1 MQLVLATGIFPP
13 DVGGPATYVEHL
25 AKEFIR
31 RGADNITVITYAKE
45 EKGISVSQEGGK
57 TVVRVSKS
65 GGPIV
70 RWRRYA
76 KALRDHA
83 AQSDVVIAFSSI
95 SVGMPLK
102 MAKLSKPVRILR
114 LGGDYFWERYTA
126 MGGLRTL
133 REWYKLRPYRQRHVI
148 TDEAAYTLTRRLNTH
163 FMKPILPTF
172 HHIVFSTQFQ
182 EEIYRLYYPVLPDHS
197 VIENAFPEKV
207 TLSQSVHY
215 MRSEELRG
223 RRLRLLYFG
232 RFVGFKNLKALLEAV
247 AKLPHVTLTFVGE
260 GPQTKMLKAIV
271 QKLGIIERV
280 NFSAP
285 RSQSEKKAVFADHDL
300 LILPS
305 LTEISPNSALEGR
318 ANGMPVLLSEETGLS
333 DALTQGMVV
342 RPLRTSEE
350 IAKAVLEVEQ
360 RYGEIATEAMQ
371 PIPERTWEH
380 VAEEFV
386 HLFEK
391 ILPATSPDAKRIEN

>member
-1 MQLVLATGIFPP
+1 MHLVLATGIFPP

-31 RGADNITVITYAKE
+31 CGVEHLTVITFAGKLE
-45 EKGISVSQEGGK
+45 EPITVSEEGGK

-65 GGPIV
+65 GGPLL

-76 KALRDHA
+76 RALREHA
-83 AQSDVVIAFSSI
+83 AESDVVVAFSSI

-102 MAKLSKPVRILR
+102 MARLRKPKCILR

-126 MGGLRTL
+126 LSGMRTL
-133 REWYKLRPYRQRHVI
+133 REWYKLRPYTGRKLLS
-148 TDEAAYTLTRRLNTH
+148 DETAYRLTRRLNARYLA
-163 FMKPILPTF
+163 PLLPSFDRIAFT
-172 HHIVFSTQFQ
+172 TQFQ
-182 EEIYRLYYPVLPDHS
+182 QEIYRLYYPVLPPHS

-207 TLSQSVHY
+207 TISQPIHY
-215 MRSEELRG
+215 MRSEDLRG

-232 RFVGFKNLKALLEAV
+232 RFVGFKNLRNLVKAV
-247 AKLPHVTLTFVGE
+247 ASLPHVTLTFVGE
-260 GPQTKMLKAIV
+260 GPQTKPLKALV
-271 QKLGIIERV
+271 QTLGIIDRV

-285 RSQSEKKAVFADHDL
+285 RTQSEKKAVFAEHDL
-300 LILPS
+300 MVLPS

-333 DALTQGMVV
+333 EELTRGMVV
-342 RPLRTSEE
+342 RPLRTPEE

-360 RYGEIATEAMQ
+360 SYADVAAEAMQ
-371 PIPERTWEH
+371 PIPERSWDR
-380 VAEEFV
+380 VAGEWIE
-386 HLFEK
+386 LFRELGIK
-391 ILPATSPDAKRIEN
+391 N